1 MKGIRKTQKEGDA
14 MRNRKENSLYT
25 DRKPFIKNFLENGE
39 LQLFRKLKK
48 RPNTEVLLESQKNQT
63 AWKFQNLHENQQ
75 LERGK
80 PLEKVGFKS
89 RLIVTVLMTAIIFCL
104 TWAVSGSVQYFFAKR
119 SYDNLMSHAVYVYEN
134 PELSGIY
141 YYAGQQAYSQYGTT
155 HHEYFPLNEDG
166 TRMGTAGYENILDV
180 PLPSWYRKLAS
191 SQGFEEIGRG
201 PSRSFPQKPSLISYI
216 TFGGGFVNGLNR
228 FWISALVSAVCGL
241 FFYAAM
247 RRSQQVQNSLFDTTD
262 INQHYDDAH
271 IALPHEIFENFEPF
285 PDAGAHSDVQFTT
298 LISHAALSSKGL
310 PFVELTARAEEDI
323 YDEDGDIAYFK
334 GEELIDEDGRL
345 ITKSVPMIDEQ
356 FSKKLFESVGVSRDQ
371 QRVFDASKIA
381 YNPGNTKRGRKD
393 RCETLADFIA
403 KDWTLP
409 PYETQ
414 RPGGCYLVDTA
425 PANTLLIA
433 ITRAGKGQRYIEPVI
448 DMKTRE
454 NIKSNLIINDPKGE
468 LTLKNYVK
476 ATKRGYQPV
485 QFNLINSMNTD
496 IYQPLLLAAQSARSG
511 EMAKCANYVK
521 NIAEVF
527 FPASKGGED
536 QMWNN
541 AASNAFQR
549 AAYGLIDYYLEKEK
563 SLRRQAVRENWSS
576 STLENRID
584 ENWGKVT
591 LYNCYVFFTQLASK
605 KLINPWVKFK
615 EEDSLGA
622 YDTMKQLDPQQYQSR
637 RTAAKEQAKLWG
649 TSKEMDMLSL
659 YFNAVTMLPNNR
671 IRQLVQD
678 ADRSLRLI
686 ADAEKMLASIY
697 GVAITSMAFFTDP
710 TISALTSGTPKQS
723 IDLSGISFPRKIAI
737 RFSSVFMRDNKWMG
751 FHIQWKA
758 FEDGTFKKPL
768 GEKFE
773 HSSVITREGWAEY
786 VFEGIF
792 LEDKAYLQLDII
804 DPGTGFN
811 VRSFYFQFEKSY
823 STSLGGR
830 RYLKDPVLD
839 EKIINGGILTEIVK
853 VRTRSKKDP
862 SKFRSV
868 YKIGRS
874 FFRTK
879 KIINIESDHPMVS
892 EVQEPVIMQDM
903 VRYSEKP
910 KIIFLITPP
919 HLAKYTKL
927 VLIFLHQ
934 VIDLNFDQSY
944 MTKKNQKP
952 LVKTFV
958 MLDEAGNLQSEGH
971 GIENFETMLSIGLGQ
986 DQQFTVVLQTLAQL
1000 TAVYGDSSD
1009 KTLQG
1014 NAANTIFL
1022 RSTDDQML
1030 QRLEKMSGMTHQ
1042 SYIDDK
1048 SVVVDKSKIW
1058 MQNRNE
1064 VTYSKKT
1071 VQEPLISYTNLN
1083 SLTMGDSIV
1092 FRAGENPIWNR
1103 NEMAIPMAWQLF
1115 ENDIRIPGTEYTLQ
1129 TLPSVSTA
1137 KDFDVNQNIPDF
1149 EEIFREIQAKA
1160 IMAQECREILKAAYG
1175 YDENDLSHMDPDFV
1189 ADEIMEIIDARI
1201 SSVRGA
1207 EITAATGEYILKNA
1221 SVNEELLERQKF
1233 YQQKEDQLDLKRYAG
1248 NRISRAD
1255 LVGHGGKP
1263 NHSLDRNIMETYAD
1277 LKAAFCS
1284 DPAWFTVTKD
1294 GLYDVTGTVLY
1305 IRHLDASQAA
1315 GRINE
1320 AIENPDLRVYGDE
1333 KISAGH
1339 IAHYEVTDAFYRFL
1353 ASLEDW
1359 NGFVSGRFE
1368 IEMSRKVKNDCAM

>member
-1 MKGIRKTQKEGDA
+1 MKDHANK
-14 MRNRKENSLYT
+14 NRYAKK
-25 DRKPFIKNFLENGE
+25 KPLVREFLEHGNLE
-39 LQLFRKLKK
+39 FFRRVKK
-48 RPNTEVLLESQKNQT
+48 RDNTDILLESRSSQS
-63 AWKFQNLHENQQ
+63 AWKFVNVQEKQQ

-80 PLEKVGFKS
+80 PLEKIGFQS

-104 TWAVSGSVQYFFAKR
+104 IWMTAGSVQYFFAKR
-119 SYDNLMSHAVYVYEN
+119 NYESIMSQAIYVEED
-134 PELSGIY
+134 PSLSGIY
-141 YYAGQQAYSQYGTT
+141 YYAGQRAYSQYGST
-155 HHEYFPLNEDG
+155 HHEYYPLNEDG
-166 TRMGTAGYENILDV
+166 SRMGEKSYESILNV
-180 PLPSWYRKLAS
+180 PLPSWYRELAA
-191 SQGFEEIGRG
+191 SQGFENISRG
-201 PSRSFPQKPSLISYI
+201 PSRSFPVKPSFVSYI
-216 TFGGGFVNGLNR
+216 TCGGGFLNGLGR
-228 FWISALVSAVCGL
+228 FCLSALVSGILVL

-247 RRSQQVQNSLFDTTD
+247 RKSQQVQNSLFETAD

-271 IALPHEIFENFEPF
+271 IALPHEIFESFEPF
-285 PDAGAHSDVQFTT
+285 PDAGAHSNVQFTT
-298 LISHAALSSKGL
+298 LISHAALSNKGL
-310 PFVELTARAEEDI
+310 PLVELTQRAQEDI
-323 YDEDGDIAYFK
+323 YDEDGDIAYCK
-334 GEELIDEDGRL
+334 GEELVDEDGKLITESVPLIDED
-345 ITKSVPMIDEQ
+345 
-356 FSKKLFESVGVSRDQ
+356 FSKKLFESVDVAPEQ
-371 QRVFDASKIA
+371 QRFFDASKIA
-381 YNPGNTKRGRKD
+381 YNPGNKKRGRMSGY
-393 RCETLADFIA
+393 ETLADMIS

-409 PYETQ
+409 WYETQ
-414 RPGGCYLVDTA
+414 RPGGCFLVDTA

-563 SLRRQAVRENWSS
+563 SLRRQAVKENWSS
-576 STLENRID
+576 STLENKID

-605 KLINPWVKFK
+605 KLVNPWIKFM
-615 EEDSLGA
+615 EEDSSGA
-622 YDTMKQLDPQQYQSR
+622 YETLKQTDPQHYQAKK
-637 RTAAKEQAKLWG
+637 TAAREQARLWG
-649 TSKEMDMLSL
+649 TSREMDMLSL

-723 IDLSGISFPRKIAI
+723 IDLSGISFPRKIGV
-737 RFSSVFMRDNKWMG
+737 RFSSVFMRDSKWMG

-758 FEDGTFKKPL
+758 YEDGTFKKPL
-768 GEKFE
+768 GEKFD

-792 LEDKAYLQLDII
+792 PKDKAYLKLDVI
-804 DPGTGFN
+804 DPSTGFN

-823 STSLGGR
+823 ATSLGGR

-868 YKIGRS
+868 YRIGRS

-879 KIINIESDHPMVS
+879 KIINIESDHPMIS

-1103 NEMAIPMAWQLF
+1103 NEMALPMSWQLF
-1115 ENDIRIPGTEYTLQ
+1115 ENDIKIPGKEYTLQ
-1129 TLPSVSTA
+1129 TLRSLSTA

-1160 IMAQECREILKAAYG
+1160 IMAKECREILKAAYG
-1175 YDENDLSHMDPDFV
+1175 YDENDLSHMDQDFV

-1201 SSVRGA
+1201 SSARGA
-1207 EITAATGEYILKNA
+1207 EISATSCEYIQKNT
-1221 SVNEELLERQKF
+1221 SVNEELLERQRF
-1233 YQQKEDQLDLKRYAG
+1233 YQHQEDQLDQKRYAG
-1248 NRISRAD
+1248 KQISRAD
-1255 LVGHGGKP
+1255 LIGHGGSP
-1263 NHSLDRNIMETYAD
+1263 NHSLDRNIMDIYAD
-1277 LKAAFCS
+1277 LKAVFCQDS
-1284 DPAWFTVTKD
+1284 ASFTVTKD

-1305 IRHLDASQAA
+1305 IRHLDASRAA
-1315 GRINE
+1315 GKINE
-1320 AIENPDLRVYGDE
+1320 AIENPSSRVFSDE
-1333 KISAGH
+1333 KISAAH

-1353 ASLEDW
+1353 ASLDDW
-1359 NGFVSGRFE
+1359 KGFAAGKFE
-1368 IEMSRKVKNDCAM
+1368 IEMARRVRHDSEL